1 MALVIG
7 GGTFGYNQL
16 GLSVGDAVYQTVI
29 TITTV
34 GYQEIGTVTGAYRA
48 FTVVLILFGTGT
60 ALYTLGVLIESLFE
74 GRLDDQ
80 IRRRRMQKQID
91 RLAGHVVLCG
101 FGQVGRA
108 IYDEMI
114 RAGRRVVVIDQ
125 SDLHP
130 EVVPLNVVGDAT
142 SDDVL
147 VAAGMERAE
156 TLVIALDNDVDN
168 LYIALTARSMCPG
181 LFIVARSNRNSGG
194 PKLRQAGVDRV
205 VNPHEIGGSRMAA
218 LVLQP
223 DVVEFLDVVMH
234 DEQLEV
240 RLAELQVTAECA
252 FAGAGAGG
260 VRHSRVHRLDR
271 ARRAARRA
279 IRHQPAR
286 QLRARPRRRV
296 DRSRHRAPARPAPG
310 QRPRLG
316 ARAGSLA
323 APPPHCSIVVP
334 LLLDARHGP
343 AATASPVV
351 VQVPANCRRPDRP
364 PVGQLCDG
372 VVAPG
377 SVRGVLPAVDIL
389 QWASCATGWSRHSG
403 AGLWSPRR
411 DPVTCTPLSGMV

>member
-34 GYQEIGTVTGAYRA
+34 GYEEIGTVTGAYRA

-125 SDLHP
+125 GDLHP

-240 RLAELQVTAECA
+240 RLAELQITAECA
-252 FAGAGAGG
+252 FAGRALAECDILGSTGSTVLA
-260 VRHSRVHRLDR
+260 VRRDGQFVTNPPGSFVLGPDDVLI
-271 ARRAARRA
+271 ALGTEP
-279 IRHQPAR
+279 QLV
-286 QLRARPRRRV
+286 QLRA
-296 DRSRHRAPARPAPG
+296 SARG
-310 QRPRLG
+310 
-316 ARAGSLA
+316 
-323 APPPHCSIVVP
+323 
-334 LLLDARHGP
+334 
-343 AATASPVV
+343 
-351 VQVPANCRRPDRP
+351 
-364 PVGQLCDG
+364 
-372 VVAPG
+372 
-377 SVRGVLPAVDIL
+377 
-389 QWASCATGWSRHSG
+389 
-403 AGLWSPRR
+403 
-411 DPVTCTPLSGMV
+411 